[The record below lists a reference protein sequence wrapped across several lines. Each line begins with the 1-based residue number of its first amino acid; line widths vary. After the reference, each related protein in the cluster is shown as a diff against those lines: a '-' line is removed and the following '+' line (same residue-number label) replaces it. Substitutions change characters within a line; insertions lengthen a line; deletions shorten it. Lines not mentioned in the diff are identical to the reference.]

1 MKKQNLLK
9 LAFTMM
15 AMVFMT
21 GAMAQTNTGQWG
33 ANATVGDYVRSNG
46 TPITNPA
53 DALVTSPTDKIT
65 VNKSMPF
72 WVWPSA
78 SYNPDF
84 DYTSIGSAI
93 TNIVTGVVS
102 DFAWVSAGSTITSY
116 YSDGTSTDDGNGIKN
131 YVEISWNTTGN
142 KVIEVTETPSS
153 ALCPADPVYF
163 GVSVIDVPSAT
174 IVGANSALGLDNV
187 ISSACWDAST
197 PHSVAVN
204 VTLPNAAEVYPY
216 HFNVTYEVFNVS
228 SLDGSGELPNDGS
241 NVFNDAAAGV
251 SPIAIGDGTVHI
263 YGQDGA
269 AYPTAGNPR
278 ILAAGTELVAA
289 QDYKVQNNMITVYR
303 LTYNNVN
310 ARISRKSD
318 YIAARTGTWTATDY
332 GNFSYYPTVAANTA
346 KYIVSLPTPVTGP
359 IYHIPNT
366 FAY

>member
-9 LAFTMM
+9 LAFTML
-15 AMVFMT
+15 AMVIMT
-21 GAMAQTNTGQWG
+21 GAMAQTNTGQWAEPG
-33 ANATVGDYVRSNG
+33 NDELGDYVQSEAN
-46 TPITNPA
+46 
-53 DALVTSPTDKIT
+53 DKVT
-65 VNKSMPF
+65 VGKSMPF

-78 SYNPDF
+78 AYNPDF
-84 DYTSIGSAI
+84 DPSGIGASYSTVAQI
-93 TNIVTGVVS
+93 TANVIS
-102 DFAWVSAGSTITSY
+102 SFAWGVDG
-116 YSDGTSTDDGNGIKN
+116 GTSANETAN
-131 YVEISWNTTGN
+131 YVEISWATTGS
-142 KVIEVTETPSS
+142 KTVEVTETPSS
-153 ALCPADPVYF
+153 ALCPAGPVYF

-241 NVFNDAAAGV
+241 SVFNDAAAGV

-310 ARISRKSD
+310 AGISRKSD

-332 GNFSYYPTVAANTA
+332 GNFSYYPTVAAKTA
-346 KYIVSLPTPVTGP
+346 KYIVSLPTPVTVLS
-359 IYHIPNT
+359 IT
-366 FAY
+366 FQTTMLSSISNNLA